1 MPGARAE
8 RIRSHA
14 YYATRM
20 RLRKRVAVPLL
31 LLGVLVLIPARGYLR
46 SASLVARAAG
56 LQEGWPGRVATWDV
70 GSFERR
76 DLEVPSRHGPLRAR
90 LYLPRDQAPRRLV
103 VLTSGV
109 HKDGIDEARL
119 VGLAR
124 ELAESGVTVLTP
136 ELPDLLEYRI
146 TSRLADLI
154 EDAAL
159 WASEEQTLA
168 TSRPDGRV
176 GLVGISFSGGLAVVA
191 AGRPALADRVAFVLS
206 FGGHG
211 DLGRTLRYLCT
222 GVQPDQALRPPHD
235 YGVVVILLN
244 AAHLVVPPAQVD
256 LLRQGVRTFLHASS
270 SAMVDWN
277 RARAEFAA
285 AERAQKEMPEP
296 AATLMGYVNTRNVK
310 ALGPILLPIVDEY
323 TASAALSPE
332 RSPAPRA
339 PVFLLHG
346 ADDNV
351 IPAIESTLLGR
362 RLGEQ
367 GTSVHHLVTPLIT
380 HAELNRQAGPGEAW
394 KMISFWKDILD
405 E

>member
-1 MPGARAE
+1 M
-8 RIRSHA
+8 RS
-14 YYATRM
+14 
-20 RLRKRVAVPLL
+20 RKRITVAVFLL
-31 LLGVLVLIPARGYLR
+31 AVFALGAVPARGYLR

-56 LQEGWPGRVATWDV
+56 MHEGWPGRIAAWDI
-70 GSFERR
+70 GAFERR
-76 DLEVPSRHGPLRAR
+76 DLEVPSRQGPLRAR
-90 LYLPRDQAPRRLV
+90 LYLPPAGSQTSRPV

-119 VGLAR
+119 VGLASD
-124 ELAESGVTVLTP
+124 LARGGVAVLTP
-136 ELPDLLEYRI
+136 ELPDLMEYRI
-146 TSRLADLI
+146 TPRLADLI
-154 EDAAL
+154 EDAGR
-159 WASEEQTLA
+159 WASEDQALA
-168 TSRPDGRV
+168 PWRTDGRV

-191 AGRPALADRVAFVLS
+191 GGRPALADRVAFVLS

-244 AAHLVVPPAQVD
+244 VAHLVVPPAQVD
-256 LLRQGVRTFLHASS
+256 LLRQGIRTYLHASS

-285 AERAQKEMPEP
+285 AERAQKDMPEP
-296 AATLMGYVNTRNVK
+296 AATLMGYVNTRNVR
-310 ALGPILLPIVDEY
+310 ALGPILLPIVDRY
-323 TASAALSPE
+323 TASPALSPE

-367 GTSVHHLVTPLIT
+367 GTPVHHLVTPLIT

-394 KMISFWKDILD
+394 RMIAFWKDLLD

>member
-1 MPGARAE
+1 
-8 RIRSHA
+8 
-14 YYATRM
+14 M
-20 RLRKRVAVPLL
+20 RLRKRTAVALFLVAVLA
-31 LLGVLVLIPARGYLR
+31 LGAIPARGYLR

-56 LQEGWPGRVATWDV
+56 MHEGWPGQIATWDV
-70 GSFERR
+70 SAFERR

-90 LYLPRDQAPRRLV
+90 LYLPSAQHRAPRRLV

-124 ELAESGVTVLTP
+124 DLAQGGVAVLTP
-136 ELPDLLEYRI
+136 ELPDLREYRM
-146 TSRLADLI
+146 TPRLADLI
-154 EDAAL
+154 EDAAR
-159 WASEEQTLA
+159 WASDDRALA
-168 TSRPDGRV
+168 PWRTDGRV
-176 GLVGISFSGGLAVVA
+176 GLVGISFSGGLALVA

-206 FGGHG
+206 LGGHG

-244 AAHLVVPPAQVD
+244 VAHLVVPPTQVE
-256 LLRQGVRTFLHASS
+256 LLRQGIRTYLHASS

-323 TASAALSPE
+323 AASAALSPE
-332 RSPAPRA
+332 RSPASRA

-367 GTSVHHLVTPLIT
+367 GTPVHHLVTPLIT
-380 HAELNRQAGPGEAW
+380 HAELNRQASPGETW
-394 KMISFWKDILD
+394 KMISFWKEVLD

>member
-1 MPGARAE
+1 
-8 RIRSHA
+8 
-14 YYATRM
+14 M
-20 RLRKRVAVPLL
+20 RLRKRVVAALL
-31 LLGVLVLIPARGYLR
+31 LLVVLVLGAVPARGYLR

-56 LQEGWPGRVATWDV
+56 MHEGWPGRVATWDV
-70 GSFERR
+70 GAFESR

-90 LYLPRDQAPRRLV
+90 LYLPKNQTPRRLV

-124 ELAESGVTVLTP
+124 DLVEGGVAVLTP

-146 TSRLADLI
+146 TPRLADLI
-154 EDAAL
+154 EDAAR
-159 WASEEQTLA
+159 WASEDRTLA
-168 TSRPDGRV
+168 PLRTDGRV

-222 GVQPDQALRPPHD
+222 GVQPDQAPRPPHD

-256 LLRQGVRTFLHASS
+256 LLRQGIRTYLHASS

-310 ALGPILLPIVDEY
+310 ALGPILLPLVGEY
-323 TASAALSPE
+323 AASPALSPE

-380 HAELNRQAGPGEAW
+380 HAELNRQAGPGETW
-394 KMISFWKDILD
+394 KMIAFWKDLLD

>member
-1 MPGARAE
+1 
-8 RIRSHA
+8 
-14 YYATRM
+14 M
-20 RLRKRVAVPLL
+20 RLRKRIAVPLFL
-31 LLGVLVLIPARGYLR
+31 LVVLALGVIPARGYLR

-56 LQEGWPGRVATWDV
+56 MHEGLPGHIASWDV
-70 GSFERR
+70 SAFERR

-90 LYLPRDQAPRRLV
+90 LYLPMPQGAGSRGPRRLV
-103 VLTSGV
+103 ILTSGV

-124 ELAESGVTVLTP
+124 DLAQGGVAVLTP

-146 TSRLADLI
+146 TPRLADLI
-154 EDAAL
+154 EDATR
-159 WASEEQTLA
+159 WATDDRTLA
-168 TSRPDGRV
+168 AWRTDGRV
-176 GLVGISFSGGLAVVA
+176 GLLGISFSGGLALVA
-191 AGRPALADRVAFVLS
+191 AGRPALAGRVAFVLS

-256 LLRQGVRTFLHASS
+256 LLRQGIRTYLHASS
-270 SAMVDWN
+270 SAMVDWS
-277 RARAEFAA
+277 RARVEFAA
-285 AERAQKEMPEP
+285 AAQAQREMPEP

-310 ALGPILLPIVDEY
+310 ALGPILLPIVDQY
-323 TASAALSPE
+323 AASRALSPE

-362 RLGEQ
+362 RLDEQ
-367 GTSVHHLVTPLIT
+367 GTPVHHLVTPLIT
-380 HAELNRQAGPGEAW
+380 HAELNRQAGPGETW
-394 KMISFWKDILD
+394 KMIAFWKDLL
-405 E
+405 EE